1 MPAVLGLSR
10 RCRHSSAAWRADADV
25 RRCVLWTQNVGR
37 VRHDLLMTDPGP
49 ETDGRHPADVVTGMV
64 DHVLDLAATWPRWDG
79 RPDRDARR
87 RRAPARA
94 YTPHKAIRR
103 VADHLVDHLA
113 ELEARLARP
122 TEPDR
127 WHASAI
133 TTPGDLAAFTSDDL
147 DEARRRLRRLALI
160 WDVRLRSL
168 SAQQLDERAGD
179 AWTLRQLAFHVAE
192 SAFYADSVGML
203 AR

>member
-1 MPAVLGLSR
+1 V
-10 RCRHSSAAWRADADV
+10 RALD
-25 RRCVLWTQNVGR
+25 QNVGR

-49 ETDGRHPADVVTGMV
+49 ETDDRHPADVVTGMV

-79 RPDRDARR
+79 RLIEMPVEGE
-87 RRAPARA
+87 PARA

-113 ELEARLARP
+113 ELEARLAGWP

-147 DEARRRLRRLALI
+147 DEARSRLRRLALI

-168 SAQQLDERAGD
+168 SDQQLDERAGD

-203 AR
+203 AQ

>member
-1 MPAVLGLSR
+1 MPAVQAFFGRLA
-10 RCRHSSAAWRADADV
+10 AAWRADADV

-37 VRHDLLMTDPGP
+37 VRHDLLMADPGP
-49 ETDGRHPADVVTGMV
+49 VTDDRHPADVVTGMV

-79 RPDRDARR
+79 RPIEMPVEGE
-87 RRAPARA
+87 PARA
-94 YTPHKAIRR
+94 YAPHKAIRR

-113 ELEARLARP
+113 EMEARLAGRP

-147 DEARRRLRRLALI
+147 DEARSRLRRLALI

-168 SAQQLDERAGD
+168 SDQQLDERAGD

-203 AR
+203 AQ

>member
-1 MPAVLGLSR
+1 MR
-10 RCRHSSAAWRADADV
+10 
-25 RRCVLWTQNVGR
+25 TKNVGPAQ
-37 VRHDLLMTDPGP
+37 HDVLMTDPGP
-49 ETDGRHPADVVTGMV
+49 EVDDRHPADVVRGMA
-64 DHVLDLAATWPRWDG
+64 DHVLHLAATWPRWDG
-79 RPDRDARR
+79 RPIEIPVDGELPRT
-87 RRAPARA
+87 

-113 ELEARLARP
+113 ELEARLAARP

-133 TTPGDLAAFTSDDL
+133 TTPADLAAFTTEDL
-147 DEARRRLRRLALI
+147 DEARSRLRRLALI

-168 SAQQLDERAGD
+168 SEQQLDQQTSN

-192 SAFYADSVGML
+192 SAFYADSVGAMPQ
-203 AR
+203 